1 MFNNYS
7 FVCVCGE
14 MDITT
19 VTEEMVLGSVSPIKK
34 KQKTEYAPLA
44 QLDRASVY
52 GTEGRAFES
61 PMAHHQIPIL
71 KGILAILTVARFFV
85 LITKL

>member
-1 MFNNYS
+1 MIKYDKKWCKKSKLWYFL
-7 FVCVCGE
+7 VLA
-14 MDITT
+14 
-19 VTEEMVLGSVSPIKK
+19 TEEMVLGSISPIKK

-61 PMAHHQIPIL
+61 PMAHH
-71 KGILAILTVARFFV
+71 
-85 LITKL
+85 